1 MRSPYQRLMLELYA
15 DAPFALVGVNSDAD
29 LKEAKQNKAENFGAD
44 SGYRSWWDGHAA
56 VNTAGPIAQ
65 RWGVTGWPTI
75 CKMSDLPCA
84 VAALLTP
91 NALPDVLDHMGT
103 MRFAGLRHEDSLK
116 AVAHLMTEMREL
128 GPVD

>member
-1 MRSPYQRLMLELYA
+1 MLELYA

-75 CKMSDLPCA
+75 CKRSDLPCA
-84 VAALLTP
+84 VGALLTP
-91 NALPDVLDHMGT
+91 NAGPCSPQTHCQMYLITWERCDSRGCGT
-103 MRFAGLRHEDSLK
+103 R
-116 AVAHLMTEMREL
+116 T
-128 GPVD
+128 P